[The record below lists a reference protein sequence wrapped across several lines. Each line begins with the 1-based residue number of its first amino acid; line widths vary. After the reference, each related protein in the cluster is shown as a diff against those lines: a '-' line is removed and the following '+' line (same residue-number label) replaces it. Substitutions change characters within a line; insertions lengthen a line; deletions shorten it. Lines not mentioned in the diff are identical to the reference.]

1 MVRLVF
7 YSDYFRK
14 IDLYGKERKWRCRKI
29 DVIIVRREREVKWVK
44 FMIVVVGIERKE
56 KILEMYYIRKWVC

>member
-29 DVIIVRREREVKWVK
+29 DVIIVRREREVK
-44 FMIVVVGIERKE
+44 
-56 KILEMYYIRKWVC
+56 